1 MRRILAVS
9 LVVILMTAVL
19 VPQASAGGRGPSVVA
34 PLFGLAALALAAP
47 FIIAGQ
53 VIAATTVPYRAPV
66 VVASPPAYSAP
77 AYSAPAYVEAAPA
90 YGAPAPTYTTYARP
104 APARGPAVSRVV
116 EYPHGRYLLRGDGV
130 TTAYQWVWLPN
141 PPPPPPR

>member
-9 LVVILMTAVL
+9 LVVILMTAVI
-19 VPQASAGGRGPSVVA
+19 VPEASAGGGGVYVVA

-66 VVASPPAYSAP
+66 VAPPPAYSAP
-77 AYSAPAYVEAAPA
+77 AYAESAPA
-90 YGAPAPTYTTYARP
+90 YGAPAPTYTTTYARP

-116 EYPHGRYLLRGDGV
+116 EHPHGRYLLRGDGV

-141 PPPPPPR
+141 PPPPPPH